1 VPIWAENPRDWQ
13 HKIPKIKTSSG
24 EILTTNDPTHDDV
37 LLCNYNYD
45 MFRDTAFKE
54 ITDLE
59 EIKRLGINLK
69 VNPHCYK
76 GSSPTCRLFCKD
88 LPFFF
93 NYNLATIKSFYAD
106 GGIEYRNN
114 FERFAKAKESLE
126 NGKMDYTTYYLA
138 QTYLRGTGSIMAC
151 PHQYDAMVSIEKLS
165 TFYRFESMDIA
176 FNLFDFG
183 NFIWGGAMRKLGFTK
198 ETALKWANAHNMATR
213 GFTQDAPADQRAI
226 SAGYDAIH
234 D

>member
-1 VPIWAENPRDWQ
+1 
-13 HKIPKIKTSSG
+13 
-24 EILTTNDPTHDDV
+24 
-37 LLCNYNYD
+37 
-45 MFRDTAFKE
+45 M
-54 ITDLE
+54 
-59 EIKRLGINLK
+59 
-69 VNPHCYK
+69 
-76 GSSPTCRLFCKD
+76 
-88 LPFFF
+88 
-93 NYNLATIKSFYAD
+93 ATIKSFYAD
-106 GGIEYRNN
+106 GGIEYKN
-114 FERFAKAKESLE
+114 FIDRQIKAKESIE

-138 QTYLRGTGSIMAC
+138 QTYLRGTSSIMAC

-165 TFYRFESMDIA
+165 TFYRFESMNIA

-226 SAGYDAIH
+226 SAGYDTIH